1 MFSFTANIELIGI
14 NPFVFI
20 PEEILVALFEQAGKN
35 KSPIPVHGTVN
46 CVAYQQNLM
55 FFKGAWRL
63 YINTAML
70 KDSPKRIGENIQ
82 ITVAFDQSDR
92 TIPPHPKLTVALNEN
107 TEAQHVFDNLPPSR
121 QKEIIRYIAALKTEE
136 SIDKNV
142 KKAIDF
148 LLGNERFIGR
158 DKP

>member
-1 MFSFTANIELIGI
+1 MFPFTANIELIGI
-14 NPFVFI
+14 NPFVNI
-20 PEEILVALFEQAGKN
+20 PEEILAALFEQAGKN

-46 CVAYQQNLM
+46 GIAYQQNLM
-55 FFKGAWRL
+55 FFKDEWRL
-63 YINTAML
+63 YINTTML

-82 ITVAFDQSDR
+82 ITVGFDPSDR
-92 TIPPHPKLTVALNEN
+92 TIAPHPKLTVALDEN
-107 TEAQHVFDNLPPSR
+107 TEAKHVFDSLPPSR